1 MMIPVIHEFF
11 LFKKCCRFGSVWP
24 ELVCESGIRTPKV
37 FQKIV
42 IRKLKKV
49 MMNTMVQDDLLIFK
63 AVLRSRHFFGRLRLL
78 MAKVPEPTPAPT
90 YLGRLRLQA
99 KRGGSGSIH

>member
-49 MMNTMVQDDLLIFK
+49 MMNTMVQDDLFIF
-63 AVLRSRHFFGRLRLL
+63 
-78 MAKVPEPTPAPT
+78 
-90 YLGRLRLQA
+90 
-99 KRGGSGSIH
+99 